1 MAGLKLS
8 TAAKLRYQLS
18 WSDQIT
24 SLTPI
29 QVAQRDIKLGV
40 GSLIFWNASNGLVVM
55 FLWRTW
61 YL

>member
-1 MAGLKLS
+1 MLKMAGLKLS

-29 QVAQRDIKLGV
+29 QVAQRDIKLGGWV
-40 GSLIFWNASNGLVVM
+40 INLLEC
-55 FLWRTW
+55 L
-61 YL
+61 